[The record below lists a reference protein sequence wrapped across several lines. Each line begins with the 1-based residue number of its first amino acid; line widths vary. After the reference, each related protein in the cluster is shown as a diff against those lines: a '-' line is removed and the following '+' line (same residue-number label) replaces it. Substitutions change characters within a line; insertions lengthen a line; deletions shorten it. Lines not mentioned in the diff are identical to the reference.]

1 MNQLIHKRKAPCDKC
16 PYKLGQIQTVV
27 NPCPQ
32 CKLNDYQGYEQFKKQ
47 LIGNEEVTEN
57 DFHEFKKNLHA
68 KRSKVRMNDESI
80 FITMEEKKMQEK
92 FDEYGITTLTPKEL
106 LYSTDPEALL
116 RSRGVSKEIIDKIRM

>member
-47 LIGNEEVTEN
+47 LLGNEEVTEN
-57 DFHEFKKNLHA
+57 DFDEF
-68 KRSKVRMNDESI
+68 
-80 FITMEEKKMQEK
+80 
-92 FDEYGITTLTPKEL
+92 
-106 LYSTDPEALL
+106 
-116 RSRGVSKEIIDKIRM
+116 